1 MLGLGLSLGKSS
13 FVGGGFDA
21 DYQKVLDYASH
32 PSRNYT
38 LPSDAHQILQNAIV
52 VTLKQNDIWGR
63 LDLFYITAVG
73 RTEQGLSCEDF
84 SRINWKN
91 PDFNYL
97 TDATSSGTSPAFTQY
112 KGFNNTG
119 PDTIETGFDLNG
131 SGKYTLDNAGAFVAF
146 TEMGTQSES
155 NNRPYGNSG
164 GTNFLSPR
172 IDKNGA
178 SAANRNWINGSDYQN
193 PNPELEFF
201 HKDNNTIFFQNR
213 TSPSIA
219 NYRSTD
225 LANDTSTGLVED
237 NSSNSSSFPL
247 DSNNNPEK
255 LVLLRAKGDYLETT
269 AKIGMFGIGSK
280 LSNAKMQA
288 VETAWYTNYYTQL

>member
-1 MLGLGLSLGKSS
+1 MLGLGVSLGKSS

-21 DYQKVLDYASH
+21 DYQAVLDYASD

-52 VTLKQNDIWGR
+52 VTLKQNDIWDK
-63 LDLFYITAVG
+63 LDLFYITAG
-73 RTEQGLSCEDF
+73 NDQAFC
-84 SRINWKN
+84 RINWKN
-91 PDFNYL
+91 PASNYL
-97 TDATSSGTSPAFTQY
+97 TDASGTSPAWTQY

-119 PDTIETGFDLNG
+119 SDTIETGFDLDG
-131 SGKYTLDNAGAFVAF
+131 SGQYKLDNAGAFVAF

-164 GTNFLSPR
+164 GANFLSPR
-172 IDKNGA
+172 IDVDGE
-178 SAANRNWINGSDYQN
+178 SSVNRNWINGTDYQN
-193 PNPELEFF
+193 PDAELEFF

-213 TSPSIA
+213 TNSSTA

-237 NSSNSSSFPL
+237 GASNSSSFP
-247 DSNNNPEK
+247 SPTEQ

-280 LSNAKMQA
+280 LSNAKMQV